1 MEKCV
6 EAIKDESRSR
16 SPLLKL
22 FALEAM
28 HNILSIRPGRAEY
41 LNASLVPEQGELRH
55 AALEVFFEKRFAI
68 FIT

>member
-1 MEKCV
+1 MEV
-6 EAIKDESRSR
+6 IKDDSRSH

-28 HNILSIRPGRAEY
+28 FNILSVRPGRAEY

-55 AALEVFFEKRFAI
+55 AALEIFYEKKFSI
-68 FIT
+68 FLT

>member
-1 MEKCV
+1 MEV
-6 EAIKDESRSR
+6 IKDDSRSH

-28 HNILSIRPGRAEY
+28 FNILSVRPSRAEY

-55 AALEVFFEKRFAI
+55 AALEIFYEKKFSI
-68 FIT
+68 FLT

>member
-28 HNILSIRPGRAEY
+28 YNILSIRPGRAEY
-41 LNASLVPEQGELRH
+41 LNASLVPEQGELRQ
-55 AALEVFFEKRFAI
+55 AALEVFYEKRLSI